1 MTDRQSSTDDRRRGD
16 TLTDRPLLESALDQF
31 REGFTIDELLV
42 GDGVTMGKWTVTCT
56 HEGEYEGV
64 PPTEREVEL
73 EVTNKILIEDD
84 VIDEPRIYY
93 NYQSMLEQLGLT
105 DE

>member
-1 MTDRQSSTDDRRRGD
+1 V
-16 TLTDRPLLESALDQF
+16 E
-31 REGFTIDELLV
+31 
-42 GDGVTMGKWTVTCT
+42 VTCT

-105 DE
+105 DK

>member
-42 GDGVTMGKWTVTCT
+42 GDGVTMGKW
-56 HEGEYEGV
+56 
-64 PPTEREVEL
+64 R
-73 EVTNKILIEDD
+73 
-84 VIDEPRIYY
+84 
-93 NYQSMLEQLGLT
+93 
-105 DE
+105 